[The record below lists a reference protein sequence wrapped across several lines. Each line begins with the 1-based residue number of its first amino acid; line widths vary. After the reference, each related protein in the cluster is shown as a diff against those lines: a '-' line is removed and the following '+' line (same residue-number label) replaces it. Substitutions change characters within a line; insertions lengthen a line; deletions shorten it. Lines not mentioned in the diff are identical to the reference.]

1 MVKNRWIVLLLT
13 ILLTACMTGCN
24 KADGRDTLA
33 MQEEEAVVNIQE
45 ASISSTGLVLVISN
59 DTDDI
64 AYQFDNAYS
73 LEKFVD
79 DHWIAVE
86 QIRDVAVTAIAHMLL
101 PGETID
107 LPVKW
112 ENRYGNLPTGAYRI
126 VKRIEIV
133 QDDGDDNY
141 KLIDDYHMYVS
152 FSL

>member
-1 MVKNRWIVLLLT
+1 MKNRWIVFLLT
-13 ILLTACMTGCN
+13 VLLAACMTGCD
-24 KADGRDTLA
+24 KADGGDSLV
-33 MQEEEAVVNIQE
+33 MQEEEAVVNVQE
-45 ASISSTGLVLVISN
+45 ESISSTGLVLVIRN
-59 DTDDI
+59 DTDDL
-64 AYQFDNAYS
+64 AYQFGNAYS

-79 DHWIAVE
+79 DRWIAVE

-101 PGETID
+101 PGETIE

>member
-1 MVKNRWIVLLLT
+1 MKNRWIVFLLT
-13 ILLTACMTGCN
+13 VLLAACMTGCD
-24 KADGRDTLA
+24 KADGGDSLV
-33 MQEEEAVVNIQE
+33 MQEEEAVVNVQE
-45 ASISSTGLVLVISN
+45 ESISSTGLVLVIRN
-59 DTDDI
+59 DTDDL

-79 DHWIAVE
+79 DRWIAVE

-101 PGETID
+101 PGETIE

-141 KLIDDYHMYVS
+141 KLIDDYHLYVS

>member
-101 PGETID
+101 PG
-107 LPVKW
+107 
-112 ENRYGNLPTGAYRI
+112 RR
-126 VKRIEIV
+126 
-133 QDDGDDNY
+133 
-141 KLIDDYHMYVS
+141 
-152 FSL
+152 

>member
-1 MVKNRWIVLLLT
+1 MMKNRWSVFLLTVLLA
-13 ILLTACMTGCN
+13 ACMTGCD
-24 KADGRDTLA
+24 KADGGDSLV
-33 MQEEEAVVNIQE
+33 MQEEEAVVNVQE
-45 ASISSTGLVLVISN
+45 ESISSTGLVLVIRN
-59 DTDDI
+59 DTDDL
-64 AYQFDNAYS
+64 AYQFGNAYS

-79 DHWIAVE
+79 DRWIAVE

-101 PGETID
+101 PGETIE

>member
-1 MVKNRWIVLLLT
+1 MMKNRWIVFLLT
-13 ILLTACMTGCN
+13 VLLAACMTGCD
-24 KADGRDTLA
+24 KADGGDSLV
-33 MQEEEAVVNIQE
+33 MQEEEAVVNVQE
-45 ASISSTGLVLVISN
+45 ESISSTGLVLVIRN
-59 DTDDI
+59 DTDDL
-64 AYQFDNAYS
+64 AYQFGNAYS

-79 DHWIAVE
+79 DRWIAVE

-101 PGETID
+101 PGETIE